1 MKTELFCTRGRG
13 HAGSPRLYETC
24 GLDNIWLVDGF
35 EIVRHAGEELI
46 QPEDV
51 EGLHKA
57 ITLHLVR
64 FRKDL
69 GGREI
74 RFIRRAIDMTQGEL
88 AHRLGTGVQTV
99 ARWEKD
105 KVSIPGPEDRLLR
118 ITTIL
123 AVSDPDTFAKLI
135 LEMPK
140 NLDDLDE
147 GPDRPV
153 RFTHNECWVEAE
165 SETELEA
172 A

>member
-1 MKTELFCTRGRG
+1 MNNELFCSRGKEQTKRP
-13 HAGSPRLYETC
+13 HLYEDC

-35 EIVRHAGEELI
+35 TIVHRNGEDLI
-46 QPEDV
+46 EPEDV

-57 ITLHLVR
+57 IARHIVCH
-64 FRKDL
+64 RKGL
-69 GGREI
+69 MGREV
-74 RFIRRAIDMTQGEL
+74 RFIRRALDMTQGEL

-105 KVSIPGPEDRLLR
+105 KVNIPGPEDRLLR

-123 AVSDPDTFAKLI
+123 GVTEPDAFAQLI
-135 LEMPK
+135 MEMPK

-147 GPDRPV
+147 GPERPIS
-153 RFTHNECWVEAE
+153 FKHNHFWEEAQM
-165 SETELEA
+165 EA